1 MAPEPW
7 LDDVGLVTLPTG
19 LRVRG
24 RRLRDVRGP
33 ADFALLLA
41 DGPVPQWPSRR
52 IRWPD
57 FWVPTDRADALDALH
72 EAHRRAQAGE
82 RVEVAC
88 HGGGAGGGPLPRRG
102 RSNRNRFGRVG
113 HPGRPSRRAGRQLGA
128 GQLPPPGGGD
138 PLAAPLA
145 ARRPLIRTKVNQSG
159 GSIGSGSTDGSV
171 SPGTSAIRSARDFPD
186 SS

>member
-1 MAPEPW
+1 MTPAPW

-24 RRLRDVRGP
+24 RRVRDTLGP

-41 DGPVPQWPSRR
+41 DGPVPEWPSRR

-72 EAHRRAQAGE
+72 EAYRRAQAGE

-88 HGGGAGGGPLPRRG
+88 HGGIG
-102 RSNRNRFGRVG
+102 RTGT
-113 HPGRPSRRAGRQLGA
+113 A
-128 GQLPPPGGGD
+128 
-138 PLAAPLA
+138 LAALA
-145 ARRPLIRTKVNQSG
+145 ILDGLPAEQAVSWIRANYHHRAVETPWQRRWLRGVQ
-159 GSIGSGSTDGSV
+159 
-171 SPGTSAIRSARDFPD
+171 
-186 SS
+186 